1 MLYSWI
7 AIAFIYLLSIF
18 NCRPLF
24 YSLLVLW
31 IKIYAQIAIETD
43 LHLESIAEASNAES
57 KHREFN
63 QFDGSQSDFRNKI
76 KSVQSIAVNLN
87 DNKEGRVSRAERMK
101 RNQNSFSDNDKQNM
115 PKGKLRNLFNFAV
128 SSSLSNSL

>member
-1 MLYSWI
+1 M
-7 AIAFIYLLSIF
+7 
-18 NCRPLF
+18 
-24 YSLLVLW
+24 
-31 IKIYAQIAIETD
+31 
-43 LHLESIAEASNAES
+43 HLESTAEASNAES